1 MCYIPTEVTEKQNK
15 TELSPS
21 INFVI
26 DYYFLLQIYTRLAR
40 GIQSR
45 CIKYKFKCH
54 TEKYHL
60 QTPF

>member
-1 MCYIPTEVTEKQNK
+1 MRYIPTEVTEKQNK

-40 GIQSR
+40 GIQSH
-45 CIKYKFKCH
+45 CIKYKSKCH

-60 QTPF
+60 RTPF